1 MRTVLIVGAGRYQRA
16 VIRRAQELG
25 LRVVA
30 VDRNPE
36 APGLREADVGRVVD
50 FSKPENVLAAISDLE
65 IHGVLTVQAE
75 WAVPM
80 VAAIA
85 EELELPG
92 IGAETAHLMTH
103 KVAMRRRLAKAG
115 VPQPRFTTLRTPA
128 EARRAAEVV
137 GFPAVLKPASAS
149 GQQGVFRVDSVADI
163 ETRLHDSLAVSPTE
177 DAILEEFIDGTEMN
191 GIVVAQDGE
200 ALAVFLSDRLRPPG
214 MSFGI
219 SWIHLYPPSVHGA
232 QLEEAERVAA
242 DTVRALELRTGIAFP
257 QLLATRDGHISVVE
271 CAARIGG
278 LMAELLRHAVGIDLL
293 EVQIRIALGDEIP
306 DELAKE
312 RVRQPVA
319 MRFLTAA
326 PGPLPTGRVTRVG
339 TLEKVLAAPGVVD
352 AALFVEKGE
361 TIRPVMRVSDRR
373 GYVVAIANTGQDA
386 LERAEAAAL
395 LVDIDVESA

>member
-16 VIRRAQELG
+16 VIRRARELG

-50 FSKPENVLAAISDLE
+50 FSKPENVLAAIGDLE

-85 EELELPG
+85 EALELPG

-103 KVAMRRRLAKAG
+103 KVAMRRRLAEAG
-115 VPQPRFTTLRTPA
+115 VPQPRFTTLRTSA

-191 GIVVAQDGE
+191 GIVVAQNGE
-200 ALAVFLSDRLRPPG
+200 ALSVFLSDRLRPPG

-219 SWIHLYPPSVHGA
+219 SWIHRYPPSVHGD

-242 DTVRALELRTGIAFP
+242 DTVRALGLSTGIAFP
-257 QLLATRDGHISVVE
+257 QLLATPDGHISVVE

-352 AALFVEKGE
+352 AALFVEEGE